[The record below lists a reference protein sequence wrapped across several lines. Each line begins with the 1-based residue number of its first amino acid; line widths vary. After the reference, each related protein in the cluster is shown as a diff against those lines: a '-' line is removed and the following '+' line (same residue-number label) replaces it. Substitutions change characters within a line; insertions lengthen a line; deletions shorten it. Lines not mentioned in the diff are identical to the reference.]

1 MASPETQPFKL
12 AVQPVLGDMSS
23 KLPTP
28 PSSPVNQKMTSFLPT
43 TEEMPAGRPGPIPLI
58 TATSSSSSSGGTSKT
73 SHASSTSH
81 QAAAPAASGSPA
93 AAAAKELMVAKE
105 EAAKNAWCKR
115 FDDAQPSGKGLSA
128 QDPEFRRLFDD
139 FHKAQAERE
148 KSMKEAGLLNP
159 EGTIIVEETT
169 GKRATMK
176 KLLKRFGGKS
186 NA

>member
-1 MASPETQPFKL
+1 MASPETKPFKL
-12 AVQPVLGDMSS
+12 AVQPVLDDMPS

-28 PSSPVNQKMTSFLPT
+28 PSSPVNQKITSFFPT
-43 TEEMPAGRPGPIPLI
+43 TEEMLASRPGPISLI
-58 TATSSSSSSGGTSKT
+58 TAASSSSSSAATSKT
-73 SHASSTSH
+73 SDASSTSH
-81 QAAAPAASGSPA
+81 QAAA
-93 AAAAKELMVAKE
+93 KELTAAKE
-105 EAAKNAWCKR
+105 EAEKSVWCKR

-128 QDPEFRRLFDD
+128 QDPEFRKLFDD

-159 EGTIIVEETT
+159 EGTIMVKEIT

-186 NA
+186 TA

>member
-12 AVQPVLGDMSS
+12 AVQPVLEDVPS

-43 TEEMPAGRPGPIPLI
+43 TEEMLASRPGPISRI
-58 TATSSSSSSGGTSKT
+58 TAASSSSSSAATSKT
-73 SHASSTSH
+73 SDASSTSH

-93 AAAAKELMVAKE
+93 AAAAKELTAAKE
-105 EAAKNAWCKR
+105 EAEKNAWCKR
-115 FDDAQPSGKGLSA
+115 FDEAQPSGKGLSA
-128 QDPEFRRLFDD
+128 QDPEFRKLFDD

-148 KSMKEAGLLNP
+148 KSMKEAGQRNP
-159 EGTIIVEETT
+159 EGAMIVEEVT

-176 KLLKRFGGKS
+176 KLLTRLGGKS